1 MLDGRRIWIVGGT
14 VSYAH
19 TPRAQWAD
27 RLHAAKLAGLN
38 TVMVPLL
45 WARHEPLPGQFDF
58 SGDADLR
65 AFIELAHEAGLYVIL
80 RMGPVLGED
89 HDFGGLPTWLTQ
101 LPAHELRADSGPFL
115 EACSR
120 YISAVADQIRDL
132 QINAAGKGG
141 PILLV
146 QNEHQWTCGDG
157 DLAPK
162 YLGELY
168 RYIREAG
175 LSVPII
181 NSNNLWAGEEAEIDC
196 WVGSEDLLAS
206 LRQLSEVR
214 PDHPRLVL
222 DLAVGDPPIWGQ
234 KPEPQDGPALLRRIV
249 EILAGAGQFTLSRFA
264 PGNHLGF
271 SAGRLA
277 NRTDSYVAT
286 DRGGLLDA
294 AGRAT
299 PAMLVARRACQF
311 ASSFARVLAHLNPE
325 LRPMVV
331 HPGEPPR
338 DAKGQVSIVQLNGS
352 QGGVALAFDLAAGG
366 SSKTKASCTLLLAD
380 GTTLPVSLG
389 EQGVA
394 WLLHNIKLTSKHTL
408 DYTNLSVL
416 TSSGSMLVAFG
427 PAASEGIVCINGSPL
442 HVTVPRG
449 KSPQALEH
457 EGVLVIVCN
466 EQQVDE
472 CFVHDGKAHF
482 GLAGVRADGSPIL
495 LPGTKTYMSVEA
507 DSTIKTHTVEPP
519 ADDKGSGKT
528 KKKST
533 TRKTPKRITLDWSS
547 ADTEDYCT
555 GESAKYA
562 SIDGPADLATLGA
575 PSGYGWYRLTGKL
588 NGDKAKLAFPEAAD
602 RLHVFLEGKAL
613 GLAGFGPGASDRVD
627 AKLPKADTSMVVLA
641 ENLGRAA
648 AGILFGERKGVFGH
662 VFEVEPL
669 EMEGPVVEQHPPT
682 DLLAFRSPMWLV
694 HQNDHTAPF
703 RFVWSFTHRR
713 KSPLFL
719 SIDGGLGRGL
729 LLINDQPIACF
740 DDAGFTGL
748 RLEPEEIKRGVNV
761 MHLALHDD
769 GVVGPQTQEE
779 GEAMLATIKAA
790 MHIDEGVNEVS
801 GKADW
806 AFAKWEKPAPSA
818 YEPVAKTNLKAQP
831 GPTWWKS
838 AFDAPG
844 PEAMEHPLMLDL
856 GGMTKGQAYI
866 NGQHLGRYFV
876 ATADKKATGNETTMV
891 VPASWLKKGK
901 HNELALFDEHGA
913 APSKVKLVY
922 DPSGS
927 VIVG

>member
-1 MLDGRRIWIVGGT
+1 MPTVTFDSRSFMLDGRRIWIVGGT

-19 TPRAQWAD
+19 TPRADWAN

-38 TVMVPLL
+38 TVMVPIM
-45 WARHEPLPGQFDF
+45 WSRHEPLPGQFDF
-58 SGDADLR
+58 TGDADLR
-65 AFIELAHEAGLYVIL
+65 AFVELAHEAGLYVIL
-80 RMGPVLGED
+80 RLGPVLGDD

-146 QNEHQWTCGDG
+146 QNEHQWTCGDS

-181 NSNNLWAGEEAEIDC
+181 NANNLWAGEEAEIDC

-214 PDHPRLVL
+214 PDRPRMVL
-222 DLAVGDPPIWGQ
+222 DLAIGDPPTWGE
-234 KPEPQDGPALLRRIV
+234 KATPQDGSALLRRIV
-249 EILAGAGQFTLSRFA
+249 EILAGGGQFTLARFA
-264 PGNHLGF
+264 PGNHLDF
-271 SAGRLA
+271 SGGRLA
-277 NRTDSYVAT
+277 NRSWSYAAT
-286 DRGGLLDA
+286 DRGGLIDA

-311 ASSFARVLAHLNPE
+311 ANSFARVLAHLNPE

-352 QGGVALAFDLAAGG
+352 QGGVACVFDLAAGG

-416 TSSGSMLVAFG
+416 TSAGSMLVAFG
-427 PAASEGIVCINGSPL
+427 PAATEGIVCINGSPL

-449 KSPQALEH
+449 KSPQAIEH

-472 CFVHDGKAHF
+472 CFVHEGKAYF
-482 GLAGVRADGSPIL
+482 GLAGIRADGSPIP
-495 LPGTKTYMSVEA
+495 LPGAKSYMGVES
-507 DSTIKTHTVEPP
+507 DGSIKTI
-519 ADDKGSGKT
+519 ALDAS
-528 KKKST
+528 S
-533 TRKTPKRITLDWSS
+533 KTPKRISLDWST

-555 GESAKYA
+555 GQSAKYA
-562 SIDGPADLATLGA
+562 SIDGPADLASLGA
-575 PSGYGWYRLTGKL
+575 PSGYGWYRMTGKL
-588 NGDKAKLAFPEAAD
+588 NGEKVKLAFPEAAD
-602 RLHVFLEGKAL
+602 RLHVFLEGKPL
-613 GLAGFGPGASDRVD
+613 GVAGFGPGASDRVE
-627 AKLPKADTSMVVLA
+627 AKLPKTDCDMVVLA

-669 EMEGPVVEQHPPT
+669 ELTGPEVEQHPPT
-682 DLLAFRSPMWLV
+682 DLLGFRSPMWLV

-719 SIDGGLGRGL
+719 SIGGGLGRGL
-729 LLINDQPIACF
+729 LILNDQPIACF

-748 RLEPEEIKRGVNV
+748 RLENEEIKRGVNV

-769 GVVGPQTQEE
+769 GVVGPQTAEQ
-779 GEAMLATIKAA
+779 GQAMLATIAA
-790 MHIDEGVNEVS
+790 AVRIDEGVNEVTA
-801 GKADW
+801 KTAW

-818 YEPVAKTNLKAQP
+818 YEPVAKSSLKAQAC
-831 GPTWWKS
+831 PTWWKTNFEWGG
-838 AFDAPG
+838 AQL
-844 PEAMEHPLMLDL
+844 PLMLDL
-856 GGMTKGQAYI
+856 TGMTKGQAYL
-866 NGQHLGRYFV
+866 NGRHLGRYFV
-876 ATADKKATGNETTMV
+876 ATADKKPTGNEHTLV
-891 VPASWLKKGK
+891 VPASWLKEGK
-901 HNELALFDEHGA
+901 HNELAIFDEHGA
-913 APSKVKLVY
+913 APSKVKLAY
-922 DPSGS
+922 DTAGA
-927 VIVG
+927 VLAH